1 MEHGCITLALDKHRR
16 PIQVSTFRWSSAET
30 AWAGFPVESHVVGP
44 RGELGEYGIDD
55 AILGLCVGGAGKLQV
70 QYGKALRRITSL
82 PGRFSLLG
90 PGFEQK
96 PVAWTGVR
104 EMLFVAIGA
113 EQLEHLMGQDPALAC
128 LDVDPQY
135 GVSDPH
141 VVSLVLNMWDE
152 IRAGCP
158 TGRLY
163 GETLSLALA
172 AYLLKRY
179 AHKTSPEGRFEPAL
193 SPLQVRRVR
202 EYIRVNLA
210 CDVGLAEMAGQ
221 VSLSPHY
228 FSMLFKR
235 SLGVSPHHY
244 VLRER
249 IQEAQQLI
257 AARRMSISEV
267 AVSLGFSDQSH
278 FSQAFRKMTGVT
290 PRRYQSTC

>member
-1 MEHGCITLALDKHRR
+1 VQHGCITLALDKRRR
-16 PIQVSTFRWSSAET
+16 PIEVSTFRWSSAET
-30 AWAGFPVESHVVGP
+30 EWAGFPVESHIVGP
-44 RGELGEYGIDD
+44 RGELGEYGIDH
-55 AILGLCVGGAGKLQV
+55 ALLGLCVGGAGKLQV

-90 PGFEQK
+90 AGFEQK
-96 PVAWTGVR
+96 PVTWTGVR

-113 EQLEHLMGQDPALAC
+113 EQFEHLVGHDPALVC
-128 LDVDPQY
+128 FNVDPQY
-135 GVSDPH
+135 GVSDPR
-141 VVSLVLNMWDE
+141 VVSLVFNMRDE

-163 GETLSLALA
+163 AESLSLALA

-179 AHKTSPEGRFEPAL
+179 ARKASPEGRFEPAL
-193 SPLQVRRVR
+193 SLQQVSRVR
-202 EYIRVNLA
+202 EYIRANLA
-210 CDVGLAEMAGQ
+210 CDVGLAEMASQ

-235 SLGVSPHHY
+235 SVGLSPHHY

-249 IQEAQQLI
+249 IQEAQQLL
-257 AARRMSISEV
+257 AARRIPISEV

-278 FSQAFRKMTGVT
+278 FSRAFRKMTGTT
-290 PRRYQSTC
+290 PRRYQSRC

>member
-1 MEHGCITLALDKHRR
+1 
-16 PIQVSTFRWSSAET
+16 V
-30 AWAGFPVESHVVGP
+30 
-44 RGELGEYGIDD
+44 RG
-55 AILGLCVGGAGKLQV
+55 VGKLQV

-113 EQLEHLMGQDPALAC
+113 QQLEHLVGQEPALAC
-128 LDVDPQY
+128 LNVDPHY

-141 VVSLVLNMWDE
+141 VVSLVLNIRDE

-163 GETLSLALA
+163 GESLSLALA

-179 AHKTSPEGRFEPAL
+179 AHKTSPERRCEPAL

-202 EYIRVNLA
+202 EYIR
-210 CDVGLAEMAGQ
+210 CGEHFGQ
-221 VSLSPHY
+221 V
-228 FSMLFKR
+228 R
-235 SLGVSPHHY
+235 RVSRRHC
-244 VLRER
+244 RER
-249 IQEAQQLI
+249 TA
-257 AARRMSISEV
+257 
-267 AVSLGFSDQSH
+267 GGG
-278 FSQAFRKMTGVT
+278 MTNVNEDLLDGVKACVFDAYT
-290 PRRYQSTC
+290 